1 MAKVK
6 YPKAL
11 GACVDQ
17 LYEARAAR
25 LSLNA
30 QVEAMKV
37 AEAALEDHIL
47 NKFGKDEI
55 RGAKGDVAT
64 AAIKMD
70 TTVNTTDWDAYRDY
84 VVKHKAWDMLRK
96 QPATTAVKARWA
108 NGEAVP
114 GVEPFTKISLSLTK
128 VGS

>member
-6 YPKAL
+6 YPKSI
-11 GACVDQ
+11 GACVDA
-17 LYEARAAR
+17 LYTARAAR
-25 LSLNA
+25 LALNA
-30 QVEAMKV
+30 QVEAMKA
-37 AEAALEDHIL
+37 AEAELEDHIL

-70 TTVNTTDWDAYRDY
+70 QTVNCTDWDAYRDY
-84 VVKHKAWDMLRK
+84 VIKKKAWDMLRK
-96 QPATTAVKARWA
+96 QPAVTAVKQRWA
-108 NGEAVP
+108 NGEEVP

-128 VGS
+128 V